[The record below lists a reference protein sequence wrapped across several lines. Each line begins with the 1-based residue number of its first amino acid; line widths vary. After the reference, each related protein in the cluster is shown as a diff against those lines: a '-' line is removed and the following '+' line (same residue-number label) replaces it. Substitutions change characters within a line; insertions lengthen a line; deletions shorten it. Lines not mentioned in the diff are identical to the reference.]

1 MTKGDGELTFVG
13 FVDEFDQNAGV
24 GRLGVWIGGVFPSI
38 LHHKIINLREEIGV
52 ERRVE
57 LVRTVYVVH

>member
-52 ERRVE
+52 E
-57 LVRTVYVVH
+57 